1 VLRRE
6 RDNLPSGVYRIN
18 MRRVHIPTHIPSK
31 ERQSI
36 NLINSSHYTYTLAV
50 PQLLYI
56 LPTEDIWHVP
66 HIHTYVSPFIYDMQ
80 STYIYTRV
88 YTRRQKERE
97 ANRQIQT
104 NPNPTTTIIKKT

>member
-1 VLRRE
+1 MVRLIWFGLDGILIFHGMYIWQGAKERE

-18 MRRVHIPTHIPSK
+18 MKKVHIPTHIPSK

-56 LPTEDIWHVP
+56 LPTEDI
-66 HIHTYVSPFIYDMQ
+66 
-80 STYIYTRV
+80 
-88 YTRRQKERE
+88 
-97 ANRQIQT
+97 
-104 NPNPTTTIIKKT
+104 